1 MFRTSKPPPRSHFW
15 HCRWFPGRSTRQSAQ
30 ARCPPLHC
38 RNQSNSTSIKKPAPC
53 SISRTDE
60 VYSNLIHWRRQGAEA
75 QGAVE
80 HGEVHRDL
88 RELHRR
94 VLFGLHDLA
103 LLVHNHLSTWA
114 GVLQSFT
121 VTYFILLQGALNQHM
136 QVSKGESRHACMRCN

>member
-1 MFRTSKPPPRSHFW
+1 M
-15 HCRWFPGRSTRQSAQ
+15 
-30 ARCPPLHC
+30 
-38 RNQSNSTSIKKPAPC
+38 
-53 SISRTDE
+53 
-60 VYSNLIHWRRQGAEA
+60 EA
-75 QGAVE
+75 QGAVD

-114 GVLQSFT
+114 GVLQIFT

-136 QVSKGESRHACMRCN
+136 QVSKGESRHACMHCN

>member
-1 MFRTSKPPPRSHFW
+1 M
-15 HCRWFPGRSTRQSAQ
+15 
-30 ARCPPLHC
+30 
-38 RNQSNSTSIKKPAPC
+38 
-53 SISRTDE
+53 
-60 VYSNLIHWRRQGAEA
+60 EA

-103 LLVHNHLSTWA
+103 LLVHNHLLTWA

-136 QVSKGESRHACMRCN
+136 QVSKGESRHAACVVINASINANY

>member
-1 MFRTSKPPPRSHFW
+1 M
-15 HCRWFPGRSTRQSAQ
+15 
-30 ARCPPLHC
+30 
-38 RNQSNSTSIKKPAPC
+38 
-53 SISRTDE
+53 
-60 VYSNLIHWRRQGAEA
+60 
-75 QGAVE
+75 E

-88 RELHRR
+88 RELRRR

-136 QVSKGESRHACMRCN
+136 QVSKGESRHACIVINASVNANY

>member
-1 MFRTSKPPPRSHFW
+1 MTYSK
-15 HCRWFPGRSTRQSAQ
+15 
-30 ARCPPLHC
+30 
-38 RNQSNSTSIKKPAPC
+38 
-53 SISRTDE
+53 TDE
-60 VYSNLIHWRRQGAEA
+60 YIRTIIFFDQRRACPLRFSLLKTTTIHKKFSTTRRETTIQGVEA

-94 VLFGLHDLA
+94 VLFGLHDLT